1 MITSGV
7 YDYVNVLGAAADGSW
22 ARNNAISNNIA
33 NIDTPNYKRQ
43 DVSFQWELQQAL
55 RNSKYPS
62 LDQKVSE
69 ANRENRLSHFSQR
82 TYLDHAGYSYRL
94 DGNNVDIDTE
104 NVEMASNQLLY
115 NGIVQSID
123 SEFKNLKTVIK

>member
-1 MITSGV
+1 MITSGAFN
-7 YDYVNVLGAAADGSW
+7 YVNVLGAAADGAW
-22 ARNNAISNNIA
+22 ARNSAISNNIS

-62 LDQKVSE
+62 LDQKVNNVNKNNS
-69 ANRENRLSHFSQR
+69 LSHFSPR

-104 NVEMASNQLLY
+104 NVELASNQLLY
-115 NGIVQSID
+115 NGIIQSID
-123 SEFKNLKTVIK
+123 NQFKNYKAVIK

>member
-7 YDYVNVLGAAADGSW
+7 FDYVNVLGAAADGAW
-22 ARNNAISNNIA
+22 ARNAAISNNIA
-33 NIDTPNYKRQ
+33 NVDTPNYKRQ

-55 RNSKYPS
+55 RNNKYPT
-62 LDQKVSE
+62 LDQKVSDV
-69 ANRENRLSHFSQR
+69 NKSQRLSHFAPR
-82 TYLDHAGYSYRL
+82 AYVDHSDFSYRL

-123 SEFKNLKTVIK
+123 KEFSNFKTVIK

>member
-7 YDYVNVLGAAADGSW
+7 YDYVNVLSKAADGAW

-55 RNSKYPS
+55 RNNKYTT
-62 LDQKVSE
+62 LHQKVSDV
-69 ANRENRLSHFSQR
+69 NQNNRLSHFSPR
-82 TYLDHAGYSYRL
+82 TYTDSAGYSYRL

-123 SEFKNLKTVIK
+123 NEFSNLKTVIK

>member
-7 YDYVNVLGAAADGSW
+7 YDYINILGVAADGSW
-22 ARNNAISNNIA
+22 ARNSAISNNIA

-43 DVSFQWELQQAL
+43 DVSFQSELQMAL
-55 RNSKYPS
+55 RHSKYPS
-62 LDQKVSE
+62 LDSKVSD
-69 ANRENRLSHFSQR
+69 AQSRLSHYQARPYIDS
-82 TYLDHAGYSYRL
+82 AGYSYRL

-115 NGIVQSID
+115 NGIIKSID
-123 SEFKNLKTVIK
+123 NEFSNLKAVIK